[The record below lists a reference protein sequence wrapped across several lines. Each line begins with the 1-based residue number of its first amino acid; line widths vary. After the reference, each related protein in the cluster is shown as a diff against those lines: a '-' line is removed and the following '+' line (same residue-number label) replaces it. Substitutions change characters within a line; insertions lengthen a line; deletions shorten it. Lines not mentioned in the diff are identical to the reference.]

1 MASSLS
7 VKSGLKIIWIT
18 HAEVL
23 FGMSQTEILKNLR
36 HNFIVNVLDG
46 AFFGAGLGF
55 ASFVT
60 VIPLFV
66 NSLTDSTTI
75 IGLIAALHVIGWQL
89 PQLFT
94 ARKVAGLRLYKP
106 MVLRRTIEERWP
118 FLGLAVVALLIPV
131 VSNQTA
137 LALTFVLVL
146 WHSLGGGF
154 TATAWQSMISKIMT
168 RERVGTFF
176 GAQSAAANL
185 MSALTAVVAGWILLN
200 IEYPYNFALCF
211 FITGILMT
219 ISWVFLWRAREI
231 EHEPRRVMAA
241 EDALWPNLRDILRRD
256 VNFRWF
262 VGARVLAQFAWMA
275 TSFYTIYAVRE
286 YQMDE
291 QTAGLMTSVLLL
303 GQTLANPI
311 IGWVGDRFGHRR
323 VFVGGLLVMTVSIAL
338 ALASPQMGWFYVI
351 FGLAGLAQ
359 AVFWTTTMAMTVEF
373 GDETDRPYYIG
384 LTNTLIAPATILA
397 PIAGGWLVDAFGFHV
412 MFLVALTAGLLGA
425 VVLQV
430 AVLDPRRLR
439 PALASSAMSAE

>member
-1 MASSLS
+1 M
-7 VKSGLKIIWIT
+7 T
-18 HAEVL
+18 H
-23 FGMSQTEILKNLR
+23 TDILKHFR
-36 HNFIVNVLDG
+36 HNFTVNVLDG

-66 NSLTDSTTI
+66 NSLTESTTI
-75 IGLIAALHVIGWQL
+75 IGLIAALHIIGWQL

-94 ARKVAGLRLYKP
+94 ARKVAGLRLYRP

-131 VSNQTA
+131 MSNQVA
-137 LALTFVLVL
+137 LGLTFLLVV
-146 WHSLGGGF
+146 WHSFGGGF

-185 MSALTAVVAGWILLN
+185 MAAITAVAAGWILLN

-211 FITGILMT
+211 FLTSILMT
-219 ISWVFLWRAREI
+219 ISWVFLWAAREI
-231 EHEPRRVMAA
+231 AHEPRKVTVE

-262 VGARVLAQFAWMA
+262 IAARVLTQFAWMA
-275 TSFYTIYAVRE
+275 TSFYTIYAVRQYE
-286 YQMDE
+286 MDE

-303 GQTLANPI
+303 GQTFANPL

-323 VFVGGLLVMTVSIAL
+323 VFMGGLMVMLASIVVALVMPHT
-338 ALASPQMGWFYVI
+338 GWFYLV
-351 FGLAGLAQ
+351 FGLAGFAQ

-373 GDETDRPYYIG
+373 GEETERPYYIG

-397 PIAGGWLVDAFGFHV
+397 PIIGGWLVDAFGFQA
-412 MFLVALTAGLLGA
+412 MFAVTLVAGLVG
-425 VVLQV
+425 VMVLQL

-439 PALASSAMSAE
+439 PVLTPQPVE